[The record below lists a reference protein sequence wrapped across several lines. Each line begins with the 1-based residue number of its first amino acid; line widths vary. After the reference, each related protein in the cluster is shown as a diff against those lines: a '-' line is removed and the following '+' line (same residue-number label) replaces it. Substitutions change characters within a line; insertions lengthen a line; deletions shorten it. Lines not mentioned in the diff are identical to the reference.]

1 MNKRLELHDIL
12 CEMINITEPDGDRH
26 VYFQPPESIKMKYPA
41 IRYSLSDIGN
51 RFANDSVYNQ
61 SNSYELIV
69 IDKNPDSEIVDKIS
83 KLTFCSFDRFY
94 IADNLNHFVFI
105 IYY

>member
-1 MNKRLELHDIL
+1 MSKRLELHDIL
-12 CEMINITEPDGDRH
+12 CEIVNITEPDGDRH

-41 IRYSLSDIGN
+41 IRYSLSNIGN

-83 KLTFCSFDRFY
+83 KLVFCSFNRSY
-94 IADNLNHFVFI
+94 ISDNLNHFVFT